1 MSRCRAA
8 DLALVGFALIVQV
21 PSTIAL
27 RDHDVGRHLEW
38 YGIALMS
45 AGPLLLW
52 WRRRFPVSVLLV
64 EFGITLAYDLT
75 QQPRGPIWVALT
87 IAFFTCMLARRRMI
101 AWSVLVVGFA
111 VFLGPGHVLG
121 GSPPPAEIA
130 GITAWMLL
138 LGGAAEAA
146 RVGRENH
153 RDRVQARAELA
164 RRKATEERLAI
175 ARDLHDVLAHHVA
188 LISVQSGVALH
199 LLDDHPE
206 QARPALAA
214 IRQASNEVLREMR
227 GALDLLRAGDAATRH
242 PAPDLRR
249 VDELAANARLSGLDV
264 DLRVEGELQLAEVP
278 EVVSVA
284 AYRIVQESLTNVVR
298 HAEARHVV
306 VGLRQADG
314 ELTVTVDDDGRG
326 ATANAL
332 AGATG
337 SGLRG
342 MRERAAALAGQL
354 STGRSPAGGFRVHA
368 RLPMSPLTAPTFQP
382 AETSA

>member
-1 MSRCRAA
+1 MSRCRLA
-8 DLALVGFALIVQV
+8 DLALVGFALLVQV
-21 PSTIAL
+21 PSAIAL
-27 RDHDVGRHLEW
+27 RNHDVGRHLEW

-64 EFGITLAYDLT
+64 EFAITLAYDLT
-75 QQPRGPIWVALT
+75 DQPHGPIWVALS
-87 IAFFTCMLARRRMI
+87 IAFFTCMLARRRVI
-101 AWSVLVVGFA
+101 AWSVLVLGFA
-111 VFLGPGHVLG
+111 VFMGPGHALG

-130 GITAWMLL
+130 GIAAWMLL

-153 RDRVQARAELA
+153 LERVQARAELA

-249 VDELAANARLSGLDV
+249 VDELAANARLSGLGV
-264 DLRVEGELQLAEVP
+264 DLRVEGGLQPADVP

-326 ATANAL
+326 ATADAL
-332 AGATG
+332 AAATG

-342 MRERAAALAGQL
+342 MRERATALAGEL

-368 RLPMSPLTAPTFQP
+368 RLPMSPLTAPAFQP